1 MEECA
6 AQPVG
11 VLFARRGPPV
21 CRDGDGGVIECS
33 QVWHMCPCF
42 YGWCLGGDAK
52 DGDALHLACVP
63 VGGVGACDEF
73 KHGVLDPAGG
83 SLAVGSGYDFVVVGE
98 FVADVI
104 DSPAFSRVVVHVVL
118 GAGDVFALAPELGV
132 VEQTHCG

>member
-1 MEECA
+1 MFLSVA
-6 AQPVG
+6 YVSLAFVDG
-11 VLFARRGPPV
+11 V
-21 CRDGDGGVIECS
+21 
-33 QVWHMCPCF
+33 
-42 YGWCLGGDAK
+42 LGGDPW

-73 KHGVLDPAGG
+73 EHGVFDPAGG

-104 DSPAFSRVVVHVVL
+104 DGPAFSRVVVHVVF

-132 VEQTHCG
+132 VEQAHCG